1 MHFTQELAKKLQIPG
16 MMQNLGKNNLFLN
29 YMYFDD
35 RIYEY
40 ISGIKLKHLLNTELK
55 ALILLQVLSF
65 QFFKAD
71 QLSVTG

>member
-40 ISGIKLKHLLNTELK
+40 IFGIKLKHLLNTE
-55 ALILLQVLSF
+55 
-65 QFFKAD
+65 
-71 QLSVTG
+71 

>member
-16 MMQNLGKNNLFLN
+16 IMQNLGENNLFLN

-40 ISGIKLKHLLNTELK
+40 ISGIKLKHLLNTE
-55 ALILLQVLSF
+55 
-65 QFFKAD
+65 
-71 QLSVTG
+71 